1 MSILRFSFLLFLFLT
16 SHLKCFTS
24 QLNWTV
30 SLQHHMQMHHTNK
43 GSEREPPPQI
53 HIPHKDGHKRYHQ
66 QHYHDMPPQSY
77 PQHHPSNQHYGDA
90 NGGVKSSVKSRA
102 LTGGSTSRKQ
112 SYKGI
117 VQQNRR
123 DPDMQFVDPP
133 QEFLFNATKE
143 SRYTT

>member
-90 NGGVKSSVKSRA
+90 NGGVKSSVRSRA